1 MIINGNDLIEIQ
13 RSIIMRWIMRK
24 SRKKKQNSFEF
35 SKLIYLINLG
45 FVAVVTGLSFL
56 CVVKSG
62 VWGISDL
69 SPITIICT
77 RAFTELGLHTAGY
90 IHKAKGENV
99 LKISRQITEED
110 ISKIKVANAII
121 NNSDVAD
128 EYPQG

>member
-1 MIINGNDLIEIQ
+1 MK
-13 RSIIMRWIMRK
+13 K

-62 VWGISDL
+62 EWNIIDL
-69 SPITIICT
+69 SPISIVLTS
-77 RAFTELGLHTAGY
+77 AFAELGLHTAGY
-90 IHKAKGENV
+90 IHKAKCENV
-99 LKISRQITEED
+99 LKISKQIKEED

-121 NNSDVAD
+121 NNSEVVD

>member
-1 MIINGNDLIEIQ
+1 MT
-13 RSIIMRWIMRK
+13 RK
-24 SRKKKQNSFEF
+24 SKKKKQNSFEF

-62 VWGISDL
+62 EWNIIDL
-69 SPITIICT
+69 SPISIVLTS
-77 RAFTELGLHTAGY
+77 AFAELGLHTAGY
-90 IHKAKGENV
+90 IHKAKCENV
-99 LKISRQITEED
+99 LKISRQIKEED

-121 NNSDVAD
+121 NNSEVID

>member
-1 MIINGNDLIEIQ
+1 
-13 RSIIMRWIMRK
+13 MRK
-24 SRKKKQNSFEF
+24 SKRYKKKQLSTLEF

-45 FVAVVTGLSFL
+45 FVAIVTGLSFL

-77 RAFTELGLHTAGY
+77 SAYTELGLHTAGY
-90 IHKAKGENV
+90 IHKAKCENV
-99 LKISRQITEED
+99 LKISRQIKEED
-110 ISKIKVANAII
+110 ISKIKVANSIV
-121 NNSDVAD
+121 NNNDVND

>member
-1 MIINGNDLIEIQ
+1 
-13 RSIIMRWIMRK
+13 MRK
-24 SRKKKQNSFEF
+24 SKRYKKKQLSTLEF

-62 VWGISDL
+62 VWGITDVT
-69 SPITIICT
+69 PITIICT
-77 RAFTELGLHTAGY
+77 CAFTELGLHTAGY
-90 IHKAKGENV
+90 IHKAKCENV
-99 LKISRQITEED
+99 LKISRQIKEED

-121 NNSDVAD
+121 NNGEVSD

>member
-1 MIINGNDLIEIQ
+1 MK
-13 RSIIMRWIMRK
+13 K

-62 VWGISDL
+62 EWNIIDL
-69 SPITIICT
+69 SPISVVLTS
-77 RAFTELGLHTAGY
+77 AFAELGLHTAGY
-90 IHKAKGENV
+90 IHKAKCENV
-99 LKISRQITEED
+99 LKISRQIKEED
-110 ISKIKVANAII
+110 ISKIKVANAIV
-121 NNSDVAD
+121 NNNDVND

>member
-1 MIINGNDLIEIQ
+1 MK
-13 RSIIMRWIMRK
+13 K

-62 VWGISDL
+62 EWTIIDL

-77 RAFTELGLHTAGY
+77 SAYTELGLHTAGY
-90 IHKAKGENV
+90 IHKAKCENV
-99 LKISRQITEED
+99 LKISRQIKEED
-110 ISKIKVANAII
+110 ITKIKVANAII

>member
-1 MIINGNDLIEIQ
+1 MT
-13 RSIIMRWIMRK
+13 RK

-69 SPITIICT
+69 TPITVICT
-77 RAFTELGLHTAGY
+77 SAYTELSLHTAGY
-90 IHKAKGENV
+90 IHKAKCENV
-99 LKISRQITEED
+99 LKISRQIKEED
-110 ISKIKVANAII
+110 ISKIKVANSIV
-121 NNSDVAD
+121 NNNAVND

>member
-1 MIINGNDLIEIQ
+1 MK
-13 RSIIMRWIMRK
+13 K

-62 VWGISDL
+62 VWGIIDL

-77 RAFTELGLHTAGY
+77 SAYTELGLHTAGY
-90 IHKAKGENV
+90 IHKAKCENV
-99 LKISRQITEED
+99 LKISRQIKEED
-110 ISKIKVANAII
+110 ISKIKVANSIV
-121 NNSDVAD
+121 NNNTVND

>member
-1 MIINGNDLIEIQ
+1 
-13 RSIIMRWIMRK
+13 MRK

-62 VWGISDL
+62 EWNIIDL
-69 SPITIICT
+69 SPISIVLTS
-77 RAFTELGLHTAGY
+77 AFAELGLHTAGY
-90 IHKAKGENV
+90 IHKAKCENV
-99 LKISRQITEED
+99 LKISRQIKEED
-110 ISKIKVANAII
+110 ISKIKVANSIV
-121 NNSDVAD
+121 NNGEVAE

>member
-1 MIINGNDLIEIQ
+1 MK
-13 RSIIMRWIMRK
+13 K

-62 VWGISDL
+62 EWEITDL
-69 SPITIICT
+69 TPITVICT
-77 RAFTELGLHTAGY
+77 SAFTELGLHTAGY
-90 IHKAKGENV
+90 IHKAKCENV
-99 LKISRQITEED
+99 LKISKQIKAED
-110 ISKIKVANAII
+110 ITKIKVANAIV
-121 NNSDVAD
+121 NNGEVAD

>member
-1 MIINGNDLIEIQ
+1 MT
-13 RSIIMRWIMRK
+13 RK

-62 VWGISDL
+62 EWNIIDL
-69 SPITIICT
+69 SPISIVLTS
-77 RAFTELGLHTAGY
+77 AFAELGLHTAGY
-90 IHKAKGENV
+90 IHKAKCENV
-99 LKISRQITEED
+99 LKISKQIKEED

-121 NNSDVAD
+121 NNSEVVD

>member
-1 MIINGNDLIEIQ
+1 
-13 RSIIMRWIMRK
+13 MRK

-45 FVAVVTGLSFL
+45 FVAIVTGLSFL
-56 CVVKSG
+56 CVIKSG

-77 RAFTELGLHTAGY
+77 SAFTELGLHTAGY
-90 IHKAKGENV
+90 IHKAKCENV
-99 LKISRQITEED
+99 LKISRQIKEED

-121 NNSDVAD
+121 NNGEVAY